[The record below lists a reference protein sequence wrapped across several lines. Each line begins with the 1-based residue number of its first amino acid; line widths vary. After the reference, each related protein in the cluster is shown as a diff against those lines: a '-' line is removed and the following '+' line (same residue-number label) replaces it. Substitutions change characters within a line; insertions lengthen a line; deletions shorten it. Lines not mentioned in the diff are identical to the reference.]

1 MCPNTHSCDNVTN
14 VATFWFCLK
23 SLPEAKMKRFRLI
36 LLIKSVSKN
45 PSLDYS
51 ALLLTLRKSILIK
64 HIRIIKEK

>member
-36 LLIKSVSKN
+36 ALAKEISKQLHINSVVWLLKFTLMKSVLMKRSN
-45 PSLDYS
+45 
-51 ALLLTLRKSILIK
+51 LRK
-64 HIRIIKEK
+64 